1 MGGVTKSDFEWRFI
15 FEKSALKVEFQT
27 RLFVFGVD
35 PAWSFNLELFCI
47 FGYFWLFL
55 CGLLMPSEGALW
67 ALSCWMAPSFPL
79 KFAKKSIFIKENWPS
94 KKIFPLRGQNPG
106 EAPRTP
112 LTQEGVR
119 DSARSASA
127 SYIHCFEAYFKRIL
141 AFGFLGWTFFRMFI
155 LNNRKKKERK
165 RRKKRKTA
173 PKAPQKI
180 FAPRALAR
188 GRRGGPSPAR
198 SAGEDPLRVSDAGG
212 NFFPVTPFS

>member
-27 RLFVFGVD
+27 RLFVFGVH

-79 KFAKKSIFIKENWPS
+79 KFAKKSVFIKENWPS

-106 EAPRTP
+106 GDASNWP
-112 LTQEGVR
+112 LRRAEKCVVLGKNQKIFHVFSFCCFFTFLAKFLGIF
-119 DSARSASA
+119 DFLALLSARSRRVLANR
-127 SYIHCFEAYFKRIL
+127 EERI
-141 AFGFLGWTFFRMFI
+141 
-155 LNNRKKKERK
+155 KKK
-165 RRKKRKTA
+165 
-173 PKAPQKI
+173 I
-180 FAPRALAR
+180 FW
-188 GRRGGPSPAR
+188 
-198 SAGEDPLRVSDAGG
+198 
-212 NFFPVTPFS
+212 PFSGRSKFVKFWCDSLL